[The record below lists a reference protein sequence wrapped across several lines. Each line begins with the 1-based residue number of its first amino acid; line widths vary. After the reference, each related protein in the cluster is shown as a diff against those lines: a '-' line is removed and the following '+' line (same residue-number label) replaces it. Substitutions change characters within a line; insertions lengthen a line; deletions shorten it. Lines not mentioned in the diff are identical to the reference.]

1 MRYRLGIC
9 VAILPIIICG
19 VIYHKKKGSVL
30 PEVVRQATQQLTNMI
45 KYGSVENSVFSDR
58 KLLNNWPKWTE
69 KMMMQPWMDSKN
81 KNSSDEIKR
90 EKKRLPTVIGI
101 GVRKCGTT
109 AFHNFMRVHPQFKPA
124 EGEVHFFDSDFYN
137 EGKEAYRNRMPV
149 SNPGD
154 AVFEKSP
161 RYFFAPPVPSRIHDM
176 LPKAKIIIILC
187 DPVLRAF
194 SDYFFLQTAE
204 RPYRR
209 KWVSKFKSF
218 DSHINSAIND
228 ILKIQENPLKTL
240 GYGTFESF
248 VRNSWNER
256 TFQLTILTH
265 GMYYYHLKTWFNFFP
280 PSQIHIVDGE
290 NLIKNP
296 VYELKKVEQFLGIS
310 DVINDKLFRYDST
323 KGFYCLTDGECLG
336 KQKGVSR
343 QPGGPKMSDEDKHK
357 LSLFFKP
364 FNQRLFE
371 LLDRKFDWT

>member
-45 KYGSVENSVFSDR
+45 KYASVENSVFSDR
-58 KLLNNWPKWTE
+58 KLLNNWPKWTK
-69 KMMMQPWMDSKN
+69 KMMMQPWMDSEN
-81 KNSSDEIKR
+81 KNSTDEIKG
-90 EKKRLPTVIGI
+90 EQKRLPTVIGI

-109 AFHNFMRVHPQFKPA
+109 AFHNFMRIHPQFKPA
-124 EGEVHFFDSDFYN
+124 EGEVHFFDSDFYD
-137 EGKEAYRNRMPV
+137 EGKEAYSFKIRFADV
-149 SNPGD
+149 
-154 AVFEKSP
+154 VFSSI
-161 RYFFAPPVPSRIHDM
+161 YLCALCVPSRIMICYQSQNNYHS
-176 LPKAKIIIILC
+176 LRSGITSVLGLLFPK
-187 DPVLRAF
+187 
-194 SDYFFLQTAE
+194 TAE

-323 KGFYCLTDGECLG
+323 KGFYCLTEGECLG
-336 KQKGVSR
+336 KHKGVSR
-343 QPGGPKMSDEDKHK
+343 QAGGPEMSEEDKHK

-371 LLDRKFDWT
+371 LLDNKFDWT